1 MLLFWN
7 KAVQVDY
14 LKTEMTLKE
23 ARTALADGDMDKA
36 LSLTNAAYILCEAQ
50 RDARLGTAALLL
62 AQILYTIGQRE
73 LAAEKYATAA
83 ACLQDRLVAGEALR
97 QAADIRLELGDSD
110 AALALLLRAR
120 EAYQAGGDA
129 EAVLTTVCRMAFV
142 HYEREQWAAAEKWYR
157 EALKLAER
165 QGSIELQDTILLE
178 LGNAVAQ
185 QERMIEAQALFE
197 QGAKLARATGDRHA
211 LSAAL
216 HGLAVTSVALDD
228 APRAHKLF
236 RETLQLKRELGDTL
250 GVAHTLYELGVM
262 QAMLGQC
269 DQALTFLG
277 RSVAMYE
284 QESAAEVEVARAAW
298 NSYAL
303 AC

>member
-7 KAVQVDY
+7 KAVQADY
-14 LKTEMTLKE
+14 LKTEATLKE

-36 LSLTNAAYILCEAQ
+36 LSLANTAYGLCEAQ
-50 RDARLGTAALLL
+50 RDARLGSAALLL
-62 AQILYTIGQRE
+62 AEVLHTIGQFE
-73 LAAEKYATAA
+73 LAAEKYVVAA
-83 ACLQDRLVAGEALR
+83 SSLSDKLVAGGALR
-97 QAADIRLELGDSD
+97 QAAEIRLELGDAN
-110 AALALLLRAR
+110 AALALLVQAR
-120 EAYQAGGDA
+120 EAYHASGDA
-129 EAVLTTVCRMAFV
+129 EALLTTVCRMAFV

-165 QGSIELQDTILLE
+165 RGNIELQDTILLE

-197 QGAKLARATGDRHA
+197 RGAKLARTTGDKNA

-216 HGLAVTSVALDD
+216 HGLAVTSVALGD
-228 APRAHKLF
+228 ASRAHTLF
-236 RETLQLKRELGDTL
+236 RETLRLKRELGDTL

-269 DQALTFLG
+269 DQAMTFLG